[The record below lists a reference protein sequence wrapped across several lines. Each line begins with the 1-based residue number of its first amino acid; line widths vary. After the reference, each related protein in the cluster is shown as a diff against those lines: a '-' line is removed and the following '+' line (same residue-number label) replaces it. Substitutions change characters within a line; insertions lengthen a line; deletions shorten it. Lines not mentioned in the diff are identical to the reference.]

1 VKVMKDNDNLEEMR
15 YYMEETLIPAYMK
28 PRCYCIPI
36 LLMSQFCLMFGHQL
50 EQNKVCCSY
59 YTLSLWFPELV
70 TRHEMFF
77 HVPHGMQSAP
87 PNCMLG
93 ASPAYLGQHPLLI
106 LPRANSSDEVQLAD
120 DNPCLRGGGNLI
132 YIRMLL
138 VAFTCL
144 PATVWLILHVDI
156 LGRKFFVGKATGVAL
171 VLGFSQLGVILG
183 DLALVLQLNISCVF
197 LETILALFII

>member
-1 VKVMKDNDNLEEMR
+1 MGMKKVKVMKDNDNLEEMR

-36 LLMSQFCLMFGHQL
+36 MLMSQFCLMFG
-50 EQNKVCCSY
+50 Y

-77 HVPHGMQSAP
+77 HVPHVMQSAP

-120 DNPCLRGGGNLI
+120 DNPCLRGGGNLM

-156 LGRKFFVGKATGVAL
+156 LGRKFFVGKYREIG
-171 VLGFSQLGVILG
+171 LGSHF
-183 DLALVLQLNISCVF
+183 
-197 LETILALFII
+197 